1 MNIETLQ
8 AAERVSAWYRNRRPS
23 AGVAAYAVMQAAN
36 DTPLHDTPPDDTVQG
51 CNSDA
56 SSVGVAAL
64 LRSAHSTPATSKA
77 TPAKV
82 SA

>member
-8 AAERVSAWYRNRRPS
+8 AAERVSAWYRNRRVVTSVPS
-23 AGVAAYAVMQAAN
+23 HVVTDAAN
-36 DTPLHDTPPDDTVQG
+36 DESPEEHPQA
-51 CNSDA
+51 C
-56 SSVGVAAL
+56 SSEVSSTGVAAL

>member
-8 AAERVSAWYRNRRPS
+8 AAERVSAWYRNRRL
-23 AGVAAYAVMQAAN
+23 VATVSSHVVTDAAN
-36 DTPLHDTPPDDTVQG
+36 DDPREDESAEEHPQG
-51 CNSDA
+51 CSSEA
-56 SSVGVAAL
+56 SSTGVAAL
-64 LRSAHSTPATSKA
+64 LRSAHITPATSKA

>member
-8 AAERVSAWYRNRRPS
+8 AAERVSAWYRNRRL
-23 AGVAAYAVMQAAN
+23 VATVASHVVTDAAN
-36 DTPLHDTPPDDTVQG
+36 DDAPGEEAPQG
-51 CNSDA
+51 CSSEA
-56 SSVGVAAL
+56 SSTGVAAL

>member
-8 AAERVSAWYRNRRPS
+8 AAERVSAWYRNRRLVATVPS
-23 AGVAAYAVMQAAN
+23 HVVTDAAN
-36 DTPLHDTPPDDTVQG
+36 DDSPGDEVPQG
-51 CNSDA
+51 C
-56 SSVGVAAL
+56 SSEVSSTGVAAL

>member
-8 AAERVSAWYRNRRPS
+8 AAQRVSAWYRNRRP
-23 AGVAAYAVMQAAN
+23 VATVPSHVVTDAAN
-36 DTPLHDTPPDDTVQG
+36 DESPEEHPQG
-51 CNSDA
+51 C
-56 SSVGVAAL
+56 SSEVSSTGVAAL

>member
-8 AAERVSAWYRNRRPS
+8 AAERVSAWYRNRRLITS
-23 AGVAAYAVMQAAN
+23 VASHVVTDAAN
-36 DTPLHDTPPDDTVQG
+36 DESPDDESAEEHPQG
-51 CNSDA
+51 C
-56 SSVGVAAL
+56 SSELSSTGVAAL
-64 LRSAHSTPATSKA
+64 LRKAHSTPATSKT